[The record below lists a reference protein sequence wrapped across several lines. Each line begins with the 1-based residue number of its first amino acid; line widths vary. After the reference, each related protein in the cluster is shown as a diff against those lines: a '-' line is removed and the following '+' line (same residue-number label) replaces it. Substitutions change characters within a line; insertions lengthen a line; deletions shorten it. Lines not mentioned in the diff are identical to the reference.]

1 MFGLVTNFG
10 TVVLSLIET
19 VVIVTG
25 VLFEAGDV
33 TFWTVVVAV
42 TVLLSTSGFSETTTE
57 AGTTTWGIVTTW
69 GAGWCVETNVGII
82 SLNWVISFL
91 DRHFLSYL
99 S

>member
-10 TVVLSLIET
+10 MVVLSLIET

-57 AGTTTWGIVTTW
+57 AGTTTWGIVTIW